1 MQLERKNKAKG
12 GISTASMPDIIFML
26 LIFFMMTT
34 VLRQYDGL
42 DVILPSAKEIS
53 KVDTKRHVAFLW
65 VSKDGAVSIQDK
77 LVPINKV
84 RDVAY
89 GLRAEDPQLVVSLR
103 ADKNV
108 AMKVINSLHSELRE
122 ADALKINYSATTA
135 VN

>member
-1 MQLERKNKAKG
+1 MQLERKNKAKA

-53 KVDTKRHVAFLW
+53 KVDTKRHVVFLW

-77 LVPINKV
+77 LIPINKI
-84 RDVAY
+84 REVAY
-89 GLRAEDPQLVVSLR
+89 GLRAEDPQLIVSLR

-108 AMKVINSLHSELRE
+108 GMKVISSIHSELRE

>member
-1 MQLERKNKAKG
+1 MLERKNKAQT

-77 LVPINKV
+77 LVPLNKI

-89 GLRAEDPQLVVSLR
+89 VLRAEDPQLVISLR
-103 ADKNV
+103 ADKSV
-108 AMKVINSLHSELRE
+108 AMKYISSIHSELRE